1 MLMVIILFLLSKT
14 QNYMFDSILYILSTS
29 NSTNR
34 IVGQWKKLD
43 DDGNTIDEGND
54 QSMFI
59 LTVSE
64 KIKETRLKFSQGS
77 IIVLKIMGNYQTT
90 RVKLTNTQ
98 LNKLNS
104 AGKNKTGTILSLNK
118 KNFQDEELPYE
129 FFPTTR

>member
-1 MLMVIILFLLSKT
+1 MVMLMMMLMVIILFLLSKT

-34 IVGQWKKLD
+34 IAGQWKKLD

-98 LNKLNS
+98 LNN
-104 AGKNKTGTILSLNK
+104 
-118 KNFQDEELPYE
+118 
-129 FFPTTR
+129 

>member
-1 MLMVIILFLLSKT
+1 
-14 QNYMFDSILYILSTS
+14 MFDSILYILSTS

-43 DDGNTIDEGND
+43 DDVNTIDEGND

-77 IIVLKIMGNYQTT
+77 VIVLKIMGNYQKM

-98 LNKLNS
+98 LNKLNF
-104 AGKNKTGTILSLNK
+104 AGKNKIGTILSLNK
-118 KNFQDEELPYE
+118 KNVQDEELPYE